1 MADLG
6 AASREFTFR
15 SNVLGAWDAYR
26 IAAIDAAFA
35 ADESLIDAE
44 HDYRIADIDAVIAG
58 LTAVRDHYY
67 SDAIQAARTEAA
79 VSRQPRVAAI
89 NAARA
94 EAQQARR
101 DQQQLAQQKQADQHA
116 EAERSAKDRL
126 RVLWLS
132 RRHGDTV
139 GHWGPS

>member
-58 LTAVRDHYY
+58 LTAVRD
-67 SDAIQAARTEAA
+67 
-79 VSRQPRVAAI
+79 
-89 NAARA
+89 
-94 EAQQARR
+94 
-101 DQQQLAQQKQADQHA
+101 QQQLAQQKQADQHA
-116 EAERSAKDRL
+116 EAEVSAQDRL
-126 RVLWLS
+126 RVLKLS

-139 GHWGPS
+139 GHWGLG